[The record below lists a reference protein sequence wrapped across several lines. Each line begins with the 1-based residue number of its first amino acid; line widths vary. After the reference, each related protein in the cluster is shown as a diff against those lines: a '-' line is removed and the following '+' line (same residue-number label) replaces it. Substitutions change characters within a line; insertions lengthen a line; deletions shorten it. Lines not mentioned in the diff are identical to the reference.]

1 MFEIKLG
8 KRVISF
14 NYSVIAA
21 INAFLKRGFYVTFQV
36 LLRLK
41 SGLRMLHLWQT
52 FMIKSTQ
59 IVTTRLL
66 PEAGEE
72 VGVIYRD
79 RPERMTCQRSIL
91 YLLSWR
97 YAQGDDGIHHRLS

>member
-1 MFEIKLG
+1 MFKIKLG
-8 KRVISF
+8 KHDISL
-14 NYSVIAA
+14 NYSGIA
-21 INAFLKRGFYVTFQV
+21 INAFLTSDFYVSSQV
-36 LLRLK
+36 LLHQR
-41 SGLRMLHLWQT
+41 SGLRMLHLWQK

-79 RPERMTCQRSIL
+79 RPDRMTCQRSIL